1 MRARRLWPFVVVAA
15 ACAIGSCLGACLF
28 PSLDTLSA
36 SDAAI
41 ADAALDDEA
50 VDANP
55 VDASDGGCANADPT
69 LVAYYSFDEGSGTTI
84 HDCSTHGFDAVLTSS
99 GGGDHWTTGHSGHA
113 ILFDSSSSVC
123 VIVNSS
129 GANQFGA
136 LTLSAW
142 VMLLDPNGGYVVG
155 QRTTS
160 GYGWRIDMEPT
171 DAGADLGFA
180 IGVGDGA
187 NDFSAATITSGS
199 KWHHVAAVFDP
210 VASTQT
216 LFFDGTPFHAS
227 PAATAIVA
235 DPTPTTIRI
244 GCRGD
249 DTQFFDGVIDEVR
262 IYSRALSPT
271 EITALA
277 SE

>member
-1 MRARRLWPFVVVAA
+1 MRARRLWPFVAA
-15 ACAIGSCLGACLF
+15 ACVGVCLGACLF

-41 ADAALDDEA
+41 TDASFDDEA
-50 VDANP
+50 KVDAN
-55 VDASDGGCANADPT
+55 DASDGGCANADPT

-84 HDCSTHGFDAVLTSS
+84 HDCSTHGFNAVLNSS
-99 GGGDHWTTGHSGHA
+99 GGGDWTTGHSGNA
-113 ILFDSSSSVC
+113 ILFNASNSVC
-123 VIVNSS
+123 VLVDSPA
-129 GANQFGA
+129 ANQLGA

-142 VMLLDPNGGYVVG
+142 VMLLDPNGGYVIG

-160 GYGWRIDMEPT
+160 GFGWRIDMEPT

-180 IGVGDGA
+180 IGTGDGS
-187 NDFSAATITSGS
+187 NDFSADTITSGS

-210 VASTQT
+210 VAATQT
-216 LFFDGTPFHAS
+216 LFFDGTPIAAS

-262 IYSRALSPT
+262 IYSRALSSA
-271 EITALA
+271 EITTLA
-277 SE
+277 SD